1 MPVRPLCRTLTNEDP
16 LFMVEMLTAR
26 LPGTWL
32 VTRMGADR
40 REIERCRQAGEL
52 FALPGLGGEW
62 LYSAWQFGPR
72 GEVPLAVRDAV
83 KAAKEAG
90 LTETRLID
98 VLRRRVGLMGGGRLF
113 DLLFEGRAERVVAEI
128 RAAAA

>member
-1 MPVRPLCRTLTNEDP
+1 
-16 LFMVEMLTAR
+16 
-26 LPGTWL
+26 
-32 VTRMGADR
+32 MGASR
-40 REIERCRQAGEL
+40 PEIERCRQTGEL
-52 FALPGLGGEW
+52 FAVPGLGGEW
-62 LYSAWQFGPR
+62 LYSAWQFGPG

-90 LTETRLID
+90 LNETRLID

-113 DLLFEGRAERVVAEI
+113 DLLFEGRADRVVTEI